1 MGSKG
6 NQWGGVG
13 RGREGITEASPA
25 QRRKNGRLG
34 AETCLHDS
42 LISAPVFFQF
52 KKKTEIKNW
61 VTWPQFLTPAAK
73 SLISAPFF
81 L

>member
-6 NQWGGVG
+6 RQWGGVG

-42 LISAPVFFQF
+42 LISAPDFSI
-52 KKKTEIKNW
+52 KNETEIKNW
-61 VTWPQFLTPAAK
+61 VTCP
-73 SLISAPFF
+73 
-81 L
+81 